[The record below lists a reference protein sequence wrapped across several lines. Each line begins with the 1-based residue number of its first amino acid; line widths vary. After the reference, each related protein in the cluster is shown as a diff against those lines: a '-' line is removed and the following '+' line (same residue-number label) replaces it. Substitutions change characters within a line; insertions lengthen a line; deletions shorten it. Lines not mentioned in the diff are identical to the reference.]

1 MKGRTNSVLNT
12 NAQIKKPCYVGAVAM
27 ATKETARHK
36 LEANRA
42 RLGRYYELG
51 LLMYYTGCRITEALN
66 IEIGDIT
73 ERGDV
78 YIKGLKGSD
87 NRLVTVQV
95 IADFMVKAKRNQV
108 NPFHHMNRFSAYRLY
123 KQIGI
128 GKLKKGRFHMSITHS
143 FRDDFVK
150 NTRSIEMSERDRSK
164 SIGHKSTNSTEYYG
178 KD

>member
-12 NAQIKKPCYVGAVAM
+12 NAQIKKPCQPGRSHVA
-27 ATKETARHK
+27 TINTARHK

-150 NTRSIEMSERDRSK
+150 NTRSIEMSER
-164 SIGHKSTNSTEYYG
+164 ILWQGLNTAI
-178 KD
+178 